1 MDSPPP
7 SPPRNSVHTNSFDG
21 SADIIYSLYQ
31 SYNGGLESP
40 NEMMV
45 DSDEF
50 VTEQAED
57 EKSDIAI
64 INPDQ
69 LGNDVDMTDK
79 IRADDCA

>member
-1 MDSPPP
+1 
-7 SPPRNSVHTNSFDG
+7 
-21 SADIIYSLYQ
+21 
-31 SYNGGLESP
+31 
-40 NEMMV
+40 MMV